1 LTVNG
6 RGRAFFAWKEKEH
19 LTVVLI
25 PRSKHRPNCYTLE
38 EANQRLIS
46 PGALDMAGVLVT
58 ARLKDFNQLTSK
70 EAQKIIQEV
79 ALPFDEAE
87 AIAEK
92 YKN

>member
-1 LTVNG
+1 
-6 RGRAFFAWKEKEH
+6 
-19 LTVVLI
+19 
-25 PRSKHRPNCYTLE
+25 
-38 EANQRLIS
+38 
-46 PGALDMAGVLVT
+46 
-58 ARLKDFNQLTSK
+58 LTSK